1 MTNKMFI
8 DRITQ
13 IISIERLSTEGYL
26 VNTDQFDEILK
37 NKENYGFKF
46 TKIYNQHYYEA
57 ILDTNNYKVDRLMRS
72 LLDNSQLDKDVDS
85 EDIEDIEDIEDVTQ
99 KNNEY
104 IVRDT
109 NHIYEISPIS
119 DEMLVFICDYILESE
134 NRYYAYNLRRFMHI
148 GRRSHK
154 EGDNRELKISD
165 LILQQFKRR
174 FLTLKIKTDKKT
186 DYSQFKELK
195 NSYLFNFML
204 LNNIELTTE
213 NRKNNILFREFNHFR
228 KKDMQPFEGVIPKT
242 VYDSNLI
249 IRYKKAMTANDFFS
263 KYLSYYHIIEYY
275 FDRLYNDDVVK
286 QMKNWMKD
294 VQMTLEDDE
303 SILKFADKVKKIK
316 GKSSEDGQGNEQDAF
331 VLVLEEYV
339 DIDKLKHKL
348 SRIKKE
354 EVEAEYQF
362 TIQENNLLDFYTNN
376 SVDFIGENLKIDFN
390 NENTANKN
398 IRTRIYRT
406 RNSLVHSKDNY
417 KFKTY
422 HPYDDEKY
430 LVKEIPLIKLLA
442 EEIIINSSNP
452 IYD

>member
-1 MTNKMFI
+1 MTNKKFI
-8 DRITQ
+8 DRLTQ
-13 IISIERLSTEGYL
+13 RVSVERLSTDGYL
-26 VNTDQFDEILK
+26 VDTDQFDEILK
-37 NKENYGFKF
+37 NKESYGFKF
-46 TKIYNQHYYEA
+46 TKVYNQQYYEA
-57 ILDTNNYKVDRLMRS
+57 ILGTNYKVDRLMRS
-72 LLDNSQLDKDVDS
+72 LFDNSQLDKDVDLEDV
-85 EDIEDIEDIEDVTQ
+85 EDIEDMTQ

-109 NHIYEISPIS
+109 NYIYEISPIS
-119 DEMLVFICDYILESE
+119 DEMIVFICDYILESE
-134 NRYYAYNLRRFMHI
+134 NRYYITNLRRLINI
-148 GRRSHK
+148 GSRFHK
-154 EGDNRELKISD
+154 EGNNREMKISD
-165 LILQQFKRR
+165 LILHQFKRR
-174 FLTLKIKTDKKT
+174 FLTLKIKTDGKT

-204 LNNIELTTE
+204 LNNVELTTE
-213 NRKNNILFREFNHFR
+213 NKKNNMLLREFSHSR
-228 KKDMQPFEGVIPKT
+228 KKDMQPFKGVIPKT
-242 VYDSNLI
+242 IYDSNLI
-249 IRYKKAMTANDFFS
+249 IHYKKAMTANDVFS

-294 VQMTLEDDE
+294 VQMTLGDDE

-316 GKSSEDGQGNEQDAF
+316 GKSSEEGQGNEHDAF

-348 SRIKKE
+348 SRMNNE
-354 EVEAEYQF
+354 DVEAEFQF
-362 TIQENNLLDFYTNN
+362 SIQENSLLDFYINN
-376 SVDFIGENLKIDFN
+376 SVDFISENLKIDFN

-430 LVKEIPLIKLLA
+430 LIKEIPLIKLIA
-442 EEIIINSSNP
+442 EEIIINTSNP
-452 IYD
+452 ILNYSYF